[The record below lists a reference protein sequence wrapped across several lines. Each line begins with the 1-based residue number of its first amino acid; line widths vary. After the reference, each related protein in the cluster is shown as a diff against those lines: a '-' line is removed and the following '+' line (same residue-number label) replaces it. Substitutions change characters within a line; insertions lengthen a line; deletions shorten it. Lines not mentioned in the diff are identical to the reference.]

1 MLTPSI
7 RQFSVLGILSLLS
20 ACTPTTPTG
29 QLIERELTRQTEDA
43 VRSAAGPWMGLNPS
57 ITIRFSLTEAPN
69 GQLQGTGRMR
79 EPNVEGDVPITVSGT
94 YNRPN
99 LSLTFA
105 GMVFDG
111 HDVSGTF
118 GPEVY
123 NSFAGVSGTLTLTG
137 QNYARSLSL
146 LLQEEI
152 P

>member
-1 MLTPSI
+1 MMTPSI
-7 RQFSVLGILSLLS
+7 RQIGVLGIVSLLS
-20 ACTPTTPTG
+20 ACDVTTPTMEG
-29 QLIERELTRQTEDA
+29 EFTRRTEDA
-43 VRSAAGPWMGLNPS
+43 VRSAAGPWVAVNPS

-79 EPNVEGDVPITVSGT
+79 KPNVEGDVPITVSGT

-99 LSLTFA
+99 LSLTFT

-137 QNYARSLSL
+137 QNYARSLPL